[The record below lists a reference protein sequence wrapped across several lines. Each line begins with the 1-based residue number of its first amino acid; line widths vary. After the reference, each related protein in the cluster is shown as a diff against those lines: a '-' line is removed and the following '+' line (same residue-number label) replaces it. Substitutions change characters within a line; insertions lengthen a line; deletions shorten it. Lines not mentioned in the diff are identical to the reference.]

1 MKSYLIGVDIG
12 GTTVK
17 LGLFTPRADL
27 VEKWEITTRKH
38 EGGKYILDDIVESIE
53 DKLEE
58 KNIDKS
64 MVEGIGL
71 GVPGPINNDGIVKN
85 CVNLGWEVFNIE
97 KKLSELIKLPVKA
110 GNDANVAALGEM
122 WKGGGEGYKNII
134 MITLGTGVGGGII
147 IDGMLLPGINGSAG
161 EIGHINVCKEE
172 TESCGCG
179 KKGCLEQYASATGIV
194 NIAKK
199 LILDTTLESI
209 LRDKEK
215 LSAKD
220 IFDAAKL
227 EDGLALKVIN
237 KFGEILGRSLAN
249 IACILDPEVF
259 VIGGGVSKAGELLL
273 ETVKQNYEIYA
284 FKAVSQVE
292 FKLAKLDNDAGI
304 YGAAKLLF

>member
-38 EGGKYILDDIVESIE
+38 EGGKYILADIVKSIE

-71 GVPGPINNDGIVKN
+71 GVPGPINNDGMVKN

-147 IDGMLLPGINGSAG
+147 IDGMLLPGVNGSAG

-209 LRDKEK
+209 LIDKEK

-237 KFGEILGRSLAN
+237 KFGEILGRALAN

-273 ETVKQNYEIYA
+273 ETVKQNYEIYVR
-284 FKAVSQVE
+284 KVE

>member
-17 LGLFTPRADL
+17 LGLFTPKADL

-38 EGGKYILDDIVESIE
+38 EGGKYILPDIVKSIE

-85 CVNLGWEVFNIE
+85 CVNLGWKVFNIE
-97 KKLSELIKLPVKA
+97 KNLSELIKLPVKA

-147 IDGMLLPGINGSAG
+147 IDGMLLPGVNGSAG

-209 LRDKEK
+209 LIDKEK

-237 KFGEILGRSLAN
+237 KFGEILGRALAN

-273 ETVKQNYEIYA
+273 ETVK
-284 FKAVSQVE
+284 
-292 FKLAKLDNDAGI
+292 
-304 YGAAKLLF
+304 

>member
-17 LGLFTPRADL
+17 LGLFTPKADL

-38 EGGKYILDDIVESIE
+38 EGGKYILPDIVKSIE

-85 CVNLGWEVFNIE
+85 CVNLGWKVFNIE
-97 KKLSELIKLPVKA
+97 KNLSELIKLPVKA

-147 IDGMLLPGINGSAG
+147 IDGMLLPGVNGSAG

-209 LRDKEK
+209 LIDKEK

-237 KFGEILGRSLAN
+237 KFGEILGRALAN

-284 FKAVSQVE
+284 FHSVRKVE

>member
-27 VEKWEITTRKH
+27 LEKWEITTRKH
-38 EGGKYILDDIVESIE
+38 EGGKYILADIVKSIE

-71 GVPGPINNDGIVKN
+71 GVPGPINNDGIVRN

-97 KKLSELIKLPVKA
+97 KNLSELIKLPVKA

-147 IDGMLLPGINGSAG
+147 IDGMLLPGVNGSAG

-209 LRDKEK
+209 LIDKEK

-227 EDGLALKVIN
+227 EDELALKVIN
-237 KFGEILGRSLAN
+237 KFGEILVRALAN

-273 ETVKQNYEIYA
+273 ETIKQNYEIYA
-284 FKAVSQVE
+284 FHAVRQAE

>member
-147 IDGMLLPGINGSAG
+147 IDGMLLPGVNGSAG

>member
-147 IDGMLLPGINGSAG
+147 IDGMLLPGVNGSAG

-259 VIGGGVSKAGELLL
+259 VIGGGVSKTGEILL
-273 ETVKQNYEIYA
+273 ETAKQNYEI
-284 FKAVSQVE
+284 
-292 FKLAKLDNDAGI
+292 
-304 YGAAKLLF
+304 

>member
-27 VEKWEITTRKH
+27 LEKWEITTRKH
-38 EGGKYILDDIVESIE
+38 EGGKYILADIVKSIE

-71 GVPGPINNDGIVKN
+71 GVPGPINNDGIVRN

-97 KKLSELIKLPVKA
+97 KNLSELIKLPVKA

-147 IDGMLLPGINGSAG
+147 IDGMLLPGVNGSAG

-209 LRDKEK
+209 LIDKEK

-227 EDGLALKVIN
+227 EDELALKVIN
-237 KFGEILGRSLAN
+237 KFGEILGRALAN

-273 ETVKQNYEIYA
+273 ETIKQNYEIYA
-284 FKAVSQVE
+284 FHAVRQAE

>member
-1 MKSYLIGVDIG
+1 MKNYLIGVDIG
-12 GTTVK
+12 GTTIK
-17 LGLFTPRADL
+17 LGLFTPKAEL
-27 VEKWEITTRKH
+27 VEKWEIETRKH
-38 EGGKYILDDIVESIE
+38 EGGKYILDDIVNSIE
-53 DKLEE
+53 DKL
-58 KNIDKS
+58 KDKKIDKS
-64 MVEGIGL
+64 MIEGIGI
-71 GVPGPINNDGIVKN
+71 GVPGPINDDGVVKS
-85 CVNLGWEVFNIE
+85 CVNLGWQTFNIE
-97 KKLSELIKLPVKA
+97 KTLSELIKLPVRA

-122 WKGGGEGYKNII
+122 WKGGAEGYKNIV

-172 TESCGCG
+172 VEKCGCG

-199 LILDTTLESI
+199 VLMDTKLESI
-209 LRDKEK
+209 LRNKEK
-215 LSAKD
+215 ISAKD

-227 EDGLALKVIN
+227 GDKLALKVVN
-237 KFGEILGRSLAN
+237 KLGESLGSALAN

-259 VIGGGVSKAGELLL
+259 VIGGGVSKAGDILIEK
-273 ETVKQNYEIYA
+273 VKENYEIHA
-284 FKAVSQVE
+284 FHAVREVK

>member
-38 EGGKYILDDIVESIE
+38 EGGKYILADIVKSIE

-71 GVPGPINNDGIVKN
+71 GVPGPINNDGMVKN

-147 IDGMLLPGINGSAG
+147 IDGMLLPGVNGSAG